1 MRRLTALLLLG
12 LAAPALAD
20 RVHIKDTGTVV
31 QGTVVENGDFLDVTT
46 APNRITRIPRSAV
59 AYIESDEAPERLK
72 EIKNLLEV
80 AGRTPKKREELH
92 ATLARFHDAFVIP
105 VLCDRVEHASSTEER
120 RLAAR
125 ELSIRGTDQAV
136 RSLARCVVL
145 DGIGSVRS
153 AAMDALKTIGNKET
167 GKLFTEALTRSDPV
181 QRTRATAAL
190 ATFPRKEA
198 VGVLAAL
205 PDPADQAANNSA
217 RAHIYVGTEHAYIS
231 GFNLSSGGTGN
242 RIAEV
247 AQPEISVLR
256 EGVVLDVSVRY
267 IIEYETFV
275 RDSVLRF
282 LSGERQSSVKGWQD
296 WWRQSGSTF
305 DLSTAAKEQLDSL
318 GK

>member
-1 MRRLTALLLLG
+1 MRRITALLLLG

-20 RVHIKDTGTVV
+20 RVHLKDTGTVV
-31 QGTVVENGDFLDVTT
+31 TGTVAENGDFLDVTT

-59 AYIESDEAPERLK
+59 AYIESDEAPERLR
-72 EIKNLLEV
+72 EIKNMLEV

-92 ATLARFHDAFVIP
+92 AALARFHDAFVIP
-105 VLCDRVEHASSTEER
+105 ALCDRVEHASSTEER

-153 AAMDALKTIGNKET
+153 AAMDALKKIGNKET
-167 GKLFTEALTRSDPV
+167 GKLFTEALTRSDPL

-205 PDPADQAANNSA
+205 ADPSQAANNSA

-231 GFNLSSGGTGN
+231 GFNLTSGGTGN
-242 RIAEV
+242 AIAEV

-282 LSGERQSSVKGWQD
+282 LSGEKQSSVKGWQD
-296 WWRQSGSTF
+296 WWQQAGSTF
-305 DLSTAAKEQLDSL
+305 ELSTAAREQLESL